1 MFVHL
6 ADQADAFSLSE
17 GQFYLQ
23 VSLEGILGYCIAI
36 LQHLVCGRLDGL
48 GNLIGRQNLHI
59 ISWEDAQPA
68 MVFPLQPVLVHFL
81 MDIDNVTLLQR
92 QLLGGLCLE
101 VKLEPGGLPL
111 GEEREQ
117 SGVPQTDRDL
127 PRHSLT
133 LGTLLPSSLLSS
145 KGCYPFQ
152 RR

>member
-81 MDIDNVTLLQR
+81 GDCAWKSNLSRAAFLFFSSF
-92 QLLGGLCLE
+92 LEGL
-101 VKLEPGGLPL
+101 LPL
-111 GEEREQ
+111 SEALGSRAEE
-117 SGVPQTDRDL
+117 G
-127 PRHSLT
+127 
-133 LGTLLPSSLLSS
+133 
-145 KGCYPFQ
+145 
-152 RR
+152 

>member
-111 GEEREQ
+111 LLFFPRRAATPFRGARLCGEAP
-117 SGVPQTDRDL
+117 PQ
-127 PRHSLT
+127 
-133 LGTLLPSSLLSS
+133 LGEVMSRAEE
-145 KGCYPFQ
+145 G
-152 RR
+152 